1 MFSPL
6 DILYIVL
13 AFCALW
19 LTAAIF
25 WLLWQ
30 MATMLRNVNETMN
43 EAREVMNKVESA
55 LSGIQAKFETATSS
69 LGVVV
74 GLAVKGLEYVMEKK
88 LGKKSRK
95 GEK

>member
-13 AFCALW
+13 AFCVLW

-30 MATMLRNVNETMN
+30 VATMMRSVNDAIAEG
-43 EAREVMNKVESA
+43 REVMNKVEATLAGIHHKFDSA
-55 LSGIQAKFETATSS
+55 SSSMNIVVQLAAK
-69 LGVVV
+69 GM
-74 GLAVKGLEYVMEKK
+74 EYLMDKK
-88 LGKKSRK
+88 LQKKPAKKR
-95 GEK
+95 

>member
-13 AFCALW
+13 AFCVLW

-30 MATMLRNVNETMN
+30 VATMMRNVND
-43 EAREVMNKVESA
+43 AIADGREVMNKVEAA
-55 LSGIQAKFETATSS
+55 LAGIHQKFDSATSS
-69 LGVVV
+69 MGVVV
-74 GLAVKGLEYVMEKK
+74 HLAAKGMEYLMEKK
-88 LGKKSRK
+88 LKKKPAKKR
-95 GEK
+95 